1 MSAKVMANGN
11 REVFV
16 RNGQKNEEGH
26 DLINNVSRVTISTG
40 NIANWNSLKSRKVTQ
55 SPSKELYH
63 SLLKTLTD
71 WSNKDAQIVNDR
83 DTVAIRRTTEQEKI
97 DETERGLVKVAVKIF
112 LHKLNVDYIKEAVD
126 CALSELNIAFLDTV
140 YLALPPLDEE
150 KFTEVIQPFW
160 KEMERLHEDGLT
172 YQISTCD
179 LDQPKLQILIE
190 NAKTTPEVNQVNLTS
205 CCHMPEELVSYAKQV
220 KVLLHT
226 HGDQPIMLPN
236 ESLSE
241 LTKEVYPNC
250 KQPWSTNWVVRYA
263 AVVKCRGVIKS
274 KGYIASFEVD
284 EESGAGPS

>member
-1 MSAKVMANGN
+1 MSTVMANGN

-16 RNGQKNEEGH
+16 RSGQKNDQGN
-26 DLINNVSRVTISTG
+26 DVIDNVSRVTISTG

-71 WSNKDAQIVNDR
+71 WSNKDAHVLNNKE
-83 DTVAIRRTTEQEKI
+83 TVAIRRASEQERI
-97 DETERGLVKVAVKIF
+97 DDTERGLVKVAVKIF
-112 LHKLNVDYIKEAVD
+112 LHKLNVDYIREAID
-126 CALSELNIAFLDTV
+126 CALAELNIAFVDTV
-140 YLALPPLDEE
+140 YLALPPIEEE
-150 KFTEVIQPFW
+150 KFIEVVPKFW

-179 LDQPKLQILIE
+179 LDKPKLQALIHH
-190 NAKTTPEVNQVNLTS
+190 AKTTPEVNQVNLTS
-205 CCHMPEELVSYAKQV
+205 CCHMPEELVAYAKQV

-236 ESLSE
+236 ESLTE
-241 LTKEVYPNC
+241 LTKGVYPSCN
-250 KQPWSTNWVVRYA
+250 QTWNTNWVVRYA

-284 EESGAGPS
+284 DNEAGSS